1 MQILDGPHVMNTL
14 DYSVTVT
21 NLNPGLTYSF
31 KVPEKRDTSV
41 SPVNTYTVPLWN
53 PLLARILT

>member
-1 MQILDGPHVMNTL
+1 MQILDGPHVIDTL

-31 KVPEKRDTSV
+31 KVP
-41 SPVNTYTVPLWN
+41 VNRTD
-53 PLLARILT
+53 

>member
-14 DYSVTVT
+14 DFSVTVT

-31 KVPEKRDTSV
+31 KVL
-41 SPVNTYTVPLWN
+41 VNCTN
-53 PLLARILT
+53 